1 MFSQIRKELPQM
13 TIEVIEERDYNLI
26 LITQTWEIVY
36 NELHFH
42 ELRKYQNTI
51 TNIIYSI

>member
-26 LITQTWEIVY
+26 LITQTWEIV
-36 NELHFH
+36 
-42 ELRKYQNTI
+42 
-51 TNIIYSI
+51 

>member
-26 LITQTWEIVY
+26 LITQT
-36 NELHFH
+36 
-42 ELRKYQNTI
+42 
-51 TNIIYSI
+51 

>member
-26 LITQTWEIVY
+26 LITQTWE
-36 NELHFH
+36 
-42 ELRKYQNTI
+42 
-51 TNIIYSI
+51 SI